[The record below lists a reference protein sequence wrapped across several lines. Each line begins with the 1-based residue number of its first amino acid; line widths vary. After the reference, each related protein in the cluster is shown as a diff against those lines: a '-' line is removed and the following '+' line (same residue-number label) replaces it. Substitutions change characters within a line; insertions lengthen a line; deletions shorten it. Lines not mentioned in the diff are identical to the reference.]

1 MCADNLGSVGENSK
15 RERER
20 ENGLSAILLCFTLF
34 YSENENGLSVIVGL
48 V

>member
-15 RERER
+15 RRET